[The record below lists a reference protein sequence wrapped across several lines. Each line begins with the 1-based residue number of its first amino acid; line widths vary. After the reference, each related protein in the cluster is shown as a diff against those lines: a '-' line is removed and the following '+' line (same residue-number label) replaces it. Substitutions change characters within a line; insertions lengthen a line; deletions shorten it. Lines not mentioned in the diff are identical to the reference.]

1 MPDRSSQDRREGQ
14 PKGAGNDF
22 NVLQGIDTM
31 TRISSK
37 ALAVQTRAIARGRD
51 VLYHGTRYRKSILA
65 SGLLAL
71 SNSGGV
77 YFTRDVETAVHWATL
92 PRDDEDEGA
101 ILVLD
106 RPSLKAR
113 YRLELFRY
121 AEEEN
126 EFEEVVWDRHV
137 EIAPH
142 LIGLVSTPTPTLSRK
157 ARVRLRAG
165 ELRIARETA
174 DCVYGCGVRAGTCSN
189 CRAEQTEKIGTQLE
203 RTYPGIASLWRT
215 EGE

>member
-51 VLYHGTRYRKSILA
+51 VLYHGTRYRELILA

-77 YFTRDVETAVHWATL
+77 YFTRDVETAVHWATS
-92 PRDDEDEGA
+92 RVTTKMK
-101 ILVLD
+101 VL
-106 RPSLKAR
+106 SS
-113 YRLELFRY
+113 F
-121 AEEEN
+121 
-126 EFEEVVWDRHV
+126 
-137 EIAPH
+137 
-142 LIGLVSTPTPTLSRK
+142 STGPL
-157 ARVRLRAG
+157 
-165 ELRIARETA
+165 
-174 DCVYGCGVRAGTCSN
+174 
-189 CRAEQTEKIGTQLE
+189 
-203 RTYPGIASLWRT
+203 
-215 EGE
+215 

>member
-1 MPDRSSQDRREGQ
+1 
-14 PKGAGNDF
+14 
-22 NVLQGIDTM
+22 M
-31 TRISSK
+31 TRTSSMML
-37 ALAVQTRAIARGRD
+37 ALQTRAIARGRD
-51 VLYHGTRYRKSILA
+51 VLYHGTRYRELILA

-71 SNSGGV
+71 SNSGGI

-92 PRDDEDEGA
+92 PRNDEGEGA
-101 ILVLD
+101 ILVFD
-106 RPSLKAR
+106 RPSLRAR
-113 YRLELFRY
+113 YRLECTL
-121 AEEEN
+121 EDEGSE

-157 ARVRLRAG
+157 ARIRLRAG

-189 CRAEQTEKIGTQLE
+189 
-203 RTYPGIASLWRT
+203 
-215 EGE
+215 

>member
-51 VLYHGTRYRKSILA
+51 VLYQGTRHRELILA

-92 PRDDEDEGA
+92 PRDDEGEGA
-101 ILVLD
+101 ILVFD
-106 RPSLKAR
+106 RPSLRAR
-113 YRLELFRY
+113 YRLERFIY
-121 AEEEN
+121 AEGEN
-126 EFEEVVWDRHV
+126 EFEEAVWGRNV
-137 EIAPH
+137 KIAPH
-142 LIGLVSTPTPTLSRK
+142 LIGLTSTLATGLSRQGR
-157 ARVRLRAG
+157 ARRRAG

-174 DCVYGCGVRAGTCSN
+174 DCDYDCGARAGTCSD
-189 CRAEQTEKIGTQLE
+189 CRAERMEKIATQLE
-203 RTYPGIASLWRT
+203 RTYPGIARLWHT
-215 EGE
+215 EAE